1 VKPYIYIRRTVR
13 RTGPKSLQLFN
24 FFDAC
29 SSLRLH
35 THTHTHITHGFHTG
49 SIFSRRLQ
57 QAHDAHRHARTRTFT
72 RSLDFSASVAGST
85 CTHPHRLDFWA
96 PAALSGC
103 THTHTHSHHTQIYSH
118 RLNFSRRLRRA
129 RDAHR
134 HTHTRALTHS
144 LDFCRV
150 CGRFKLH
157 TPTQA

>member
-1 VKPYIYIRRTVR
+1 MIWNIIDLWSREALYIYIYIYIRRTVR

-35 THTHTHITHGFHTG
+35 THTHTHITHTDTRAHVR
-49 SIFSRRLQ
+49 SHAVLIFPRLW
-57 QAHDAHRHARTRTFT
+57 QAQ
-72 RSLDFSASVAGST
+72 
-85 CTHPHRLDFWA
+85 
-96 PAALSGC
+96 PA
-103 THTHTHSHHTQIYSH
+103 HTHTGLIFGRLQHCQAAHTRTHTSHTDLYTH

-134 HTHTRALTHS
+134 HTHTRTLTHS

>member
-1 VKPYIYIRRTVR
+1 LIYGLVKPYIYIRRTVC

-103 THTHTHSHHTQIYSH
+103 THTHTHITHRFIHTQAQFFSAPAAG
-118 RLNFSRRLRRA
+118 SRRTQTH
-129 RDAHR
+129 AHTNA
-134 HTHTRALTHS
+134 HTQS
-144 LDFCRV
+144 
-150 CGRFKLH
+150 
-157 TPTQA
+157 